1 MKAAAITLLLADDHA
16 VVREGLR
23 SLLAQQADFR
33 VVGEAADGRQAVA
46 LARELQPDLV
56 LMDIAMPLLNG
67 LDATRQLRKALP
79 ATLVLILSAHG
90 DDAFVA
96 AAFEAGA
103 AGFLLKQSTSR
114 ELCQAIRQVR
124 QGGTF
129 VSPAFSG
136 GLLGTKPAGKGKGPP
151 TKPLLTPR
159 EREVLQLIAEG
170 HANKQVAA
178 QLGLSIKTVGTHREH
193 IMAKLDIHDTAGL
206 TRYAMEAGM
215 IESGIRGRL
224 I

>member
-1 MKAAAITLLLADDHA
+1 MKPVTLLLAEDHA

-23 SLLAQQADFR
+23 GLLAQQADFR

-46 LARELQPDLV
+46 MARELRPDVV

-79 ATLVLILSAHG
+79 ATLVLVLSAYG
-90 DDAFVA
+90 DDAAVR
-96 AAFEAGA
+96 AAFDAGA
-103 AGFLLKQSTSR
+103 AGFLLKQCTSR
-114 ELCQAIRQVR
+114 ELCQAIRLVR
-124 QGGTF
+124 EGGTF

-136 GLLGTKPAGKGKGPP
+136 ERPERRRVGKAPVTRPK
-151 TKPLLTPR
+151 LTPR

-178 QLGLSIKTVGTHREH
+178 LLGLSIKTVGSHREH

-206 TRYAMEAGM
+206 TRHAMEAGI
-215 IESGIRGRL
+215 IESGLRGRL
-224 I
+224 P